1 VTGALESVRF
11 TLDQLQKLRADDKY
25 DLLWN
30 YIQRM
35 VTELDLNEIKLPR
48 YIRRPARYE
57 QNSHTAHHFDSSK
70 DYYRVQYFTFLDCVI
85 NHISHR
91 FEQRGMIMYAN
102 MESLVKTALDRHD
115 FSALLNEVA
124 NFYDDFQKS
133 RLETQLKML
142 PDICPGSRSVTEA
155 VHQFRQKAKEV
166 RLLFD
171 EVERLFTF
179 LLVVP
184 ASSATAERSFSAL
197 KRLKSY
203 LRTTMSQ
210 ERLNHVTV
218 LHVHKER
225 LDTVNTDKLTA
236 EFVSRNDYR
245 RSVFGQ
251 ITCQHV

>member
-1 VTGALESVRF
+1 
-11 TLDQLQKLRADDKY
+11 
-25 DLLWN
+25 
-30 YIQRM
+30 M

-133 RLETQLKML
+133 RLETHLKMPWITL
-142 PDICPGSRSVTEA
+142 SYRGCTSVSTEG
-155 VHQFRQKAKEV
+155 
-166 RLLFD
+166 
-171 EVERLFTF
+171 
-179 LLVVP
+179 
-184 ASSATAERSFSAL
+184 ERSAL
-197 KRLKSY
+197 
-203 LRTTMSQ
+203 
-210 ERLNHVTV
+210 TV
-218 LHVHKER
+218 
-225 LDTVNTDKLTA
+225 
-236 EFVSRNDYR
+236 
-245 RSVFGQ
+245 
-251 ITCQHV
+251 